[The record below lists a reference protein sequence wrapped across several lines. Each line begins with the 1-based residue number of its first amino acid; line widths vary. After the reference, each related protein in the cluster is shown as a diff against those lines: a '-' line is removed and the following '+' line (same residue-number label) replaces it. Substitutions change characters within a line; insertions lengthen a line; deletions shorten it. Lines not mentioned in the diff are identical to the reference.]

1 MIRFRT
7 LLALIAL
14 LVVKPAMHGQPV
26 LPRPGETAPSFEVA
40 TIKLSSREFG
50 RSFHMHIR
58 WNDNTYSTENTTLGD
73 VIRNAFRISST
84 QLSGG
89 PDDLLNARWDINAKM
104 SEEDFARLQKL
115 PRDERDRVPD
125 LMLQALLADRF
136 GLKFHTETR
145 ELPVFALVVDKGGA
159 KLQPVPA
166 PGAASA
172 AAPSK
177 VSAPAEGSPAPPAS
191 APPGSTTMRIGLHQA
206 NLTTNGGTV
215 AGLVASLDRQSEL
228 DGRTI
233 VDQTGLTGRYSYSL
247 HWSPQRLNAQPDPEA
262 DGPSLFTALKEQ
274 LGLRLEP
281 AKAPVQIVVIEA
293 IANPTPN

>member
-7 LLALIAL
+7 LLAPLAL
-14 LVVKPAMHGQPV
+14 LVLTPAMHGQLV

-40 TIKLSSREFG
+40 TIKPSSRDLG
-50 RSFHMHIR
+50 RSFHTHIW

-73 VIRNAFRISST
+73 LIRNAFHISST

-89 PDDLLNARWDINAKM
+89 SDDLLNSRWDVSAKM
-104 SEEDFARLQKL
+104 GEEDFAHMQKL
-115 PRDERDRVPD
+115 SLDDRDRVPH

-145 ELPVFALVVDKGGA
+145 ELPVFELVVDKGGA

-166 PGAASA
+166 PEAASA

-177 VSAPAEGSPAPPAS
+177 VSAPAEGSPAPTAS

-206 NLTTNGGTV
+206 SMTTDGGSV
-215 AGLVASLDRQSEL
+215 AALVATLDRQSEL

-233 VDQTGLTGRYSYSL
+233 VDKTGLTGRYSYSL

-262 DGPSLFTALKEQ
+262 DGPPLFTALREQ

-281 AKAPVQIVVIEA
+281 AKAPVQIVVIDA